1 MKQVAKAHRKVSNLR
16 RDFLHKQSRKL
27 VNAYGTMVF
36 EELEPASMS
45 KRPMPKQ
52 DDHGKC
58 LPNGA
63 AAKGGLN
70 KSILDAGWGQFQQ
83 FCTYQ
88 AANASIRASVGAH
101 WIETTMPPST
111 FSSPVRIQ
119 QVQSTKRP

>member
-1 MKQVAKAHRKVSNLR
+1 M
-16 RDFLHKQSRKL
+16 
-27 VNAYGTMVF
+27 NAYGTMVF

-70 KSILDAGWGQFQQ
+70 KSILDAGWGNSNSSVPTKQQ
-83 FCTYQ
+83 TLAF
-88 AANASIRASVGAH
+88 
-101 WIETTMPPST
+101 
-111 FSSPVRIQ
+111 VR
-119 QVQSTKRP
+119 VWVRTG

>member
-1 MKQVAKAHRKVSNLR
+1 MNT
-16 RDFLHKQSRKL
+16 
-27 VNAYGTMVF
+27 YGTMVF

-52 DDHGKC
+52 DDHGKY

-70 KSILDAGWGQFQQ
+70 KSILDAGWEQFQQ

-88 AANASIRASVGAH
+88 AANAGIRASVGAH

-111 FSSPVRIQ
+111 FLPSDGGFRRRMLPEKPRG
-119 QVQSTKRP
+119 